1 MGFLE
6 MIGFA
11 LYHAIKEEAE
21 EEQRIQRLNDKL
33 NEAESDFSSFC
44 SIWGFS
50 SIIYIP
56 DYTCV
61 DLGKEFVNEE
71 IEKMEEFKEKMRK
84 FVSLGG
90 KPSLLNDVD
99 EIDDYIQKLE
109 YLQAAGFLDEQ
120 EEYLEYDFNYLID
133 AIEEKKELAEKI
145 EEFELYGGD
154 PDLITD
160 TDDIDDYL
168 EKIQYLFENGLVHR
182 QDEFLEYDYDDMV
195 EMIKAECEDGE
206 SDDGWDE
213 SEAEN
218 DDDIYSAFEKRV
230 LSRIPELQVPS
241 LRYPLE
247 NANYLFGDNLNYY
260 LHWVAEYENG
270 TLDVFTMLQIVELL
284 YTALI
289 DQMKRNRITIHE
301 IYMVCDIIED
311 ILCPLDDFLSHF
323 NRFADIYYI
332 TLVIHAECDVFR
344 GFYFDAIEKFKNV
357 YWEWKVDPDDMN
369 YSAVLNRAAI
379 SIISLYNLLDMN
391 DEALSLASFLHLE
404 EYGILEDS
412 PLIAKTVMGLSPVN
426 FNQEKPKC
434 LLSDCNILD
443 CLGLEL
449 MLEKEHDS
457 VMVAFEGSSVVIN
470 EHFPITLTGDRDLIR
485 LTMTNE

>member
-21 EEQRIQRLNDKL
+21 EERRRENLFEKLDK
-33 NEAESDFSSFC
+33 AESDFSSFC

-109 YLQAAGFLDEQ
+109 YLQAAGFLDEH

-154 PDLITD
+154 TDLITD

-195 EMIKAECEDGE
+195 EMIEAECEDGE
-206 SDDGWDE
+206 YDDGWDE
-213 SEAEN
+213 SEYEDEEN
-218 DDDIYSAFEKRV
+218 DDQYTDDEAD
-230 LSRIPELQVPS
+230 LS
-241 LRYPLE
+241 
-247 NANYLFGDNLNYY
+247 
-260 LHWVAEYENG
+260 
-270 TLDVFTMLQIVELL
+270 
-284 YTALI
+284 
-289 DQMKRNRITIHE
+289 
-301 IYMVCDIIED
+301 
-311 ILCPLDDFLSHF
+311 
-323 NRFADIYYI
+323 I
-332 TLVIHAECDVFR
+332 TL
-344 GFYFDAIEKFKNV
+344 
-357 YWEWKVDPDDMN
+357 
-369 YSAVLNRAAI
+369 
-379 SIISLYNLLDMN
+379 
-391 DEALSLASFLHLE
+391 SFE
-404 EYGILEDS
+404 
-412 PLIAKTVMGLSPVN
+412 
-426 FNQEKPKC
+426 F
-434 LLSDCNILD
+434 
-443 CLGLEL
+443 
-449 MLEKEHDS
+449 
-457 VMVAFEGSSVVIN
+457 
-470 EHFPITLTGDRDLIR
+470 
-485 LTMTNE
+485 